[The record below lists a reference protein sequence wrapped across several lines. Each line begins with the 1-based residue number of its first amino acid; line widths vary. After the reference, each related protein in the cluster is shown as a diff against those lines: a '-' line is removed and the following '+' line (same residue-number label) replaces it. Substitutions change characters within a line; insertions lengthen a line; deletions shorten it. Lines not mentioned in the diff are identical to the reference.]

1 MTSPKIELH
10 VHLEGTV
17 RPATLL
23 EIARRNGETLPA
35 DTVEGLEELY
45 RFTDFGHFLDVWG
58 MTTNCLRTADDFRRI
73 VVDYAREAAGHGAVH
88 VEAIFSP
95 AERVETQGV
104 GWDEIFKGY
113 CDGAVEADER
123 FGLTVRFAPD
133 LYRGIPAELAEECAR
148 VAVRYRNRGVVG
160 FGIGGNE
167 RRGPLEPYRR
177 AVRIAREGGL
187 PFVPHAGEAA
197 GAASVREALA
207 MDAVRVRHGVRA
219 AEDPE
224 LLAEIA
230 ARGVVLDV
238 CPTSNLRTG
247 VVPGLAAHPLPL
259 LRAAGVPCSVSTDDP
274 AMFGTDLGQEYAL
287 AARLG
292 HTARD
297 AYAAGLAGALCEE
310 PVRTRLAALAPAGA
324 DGVGAG
330 SA

>member
-1 MTSPKIELH
+1 MTTPKIELH

-35 DTVEGLEELY
+35 DTVEELAELY

-73 VVDYAREAAGHGAVH
+73 VVDYAREAAGHGAVY

-95 AERVETQGV
+95 AERVEAQGLA
-104 GWDEIFKGY
+104 WDEIFTGY
-113 CDGAVEADER
+113 CEGAVEARER

-133 LYRGIPAELAEECAR
+133 LYRGCPADLAEECAR
-148 VAVRYRNRGVVG
+148 VAARYRDRGVVG
-160 FGIGGNE
+160 LGIGGNE

-177 AVRIAREGGL
+177 AVEIARDGGL

-197 GAASVREALA
+197 GADSVREALVLG
-207 MDAVRVRHGVRA
+207 AVRVRHGIRA
-219 AEDPE
+219 AEDPT
-224 LLAEIA
+224 LLTEIA
-230 ARGVVLDV
+230 GRGVVLDV

-247 VVPGLAAHPLPL
+247 VVPTPDAHPLPR
-259 LRAAGVPCSVSTDDP
+259 LRAAGALCSVSTDDP
-274 AMFGTDLGQEYAL
+274 AMFGTDLGREYAL

-292 HTARD
+292 HTAGD

-310 PVRTRLAALAPAGA
+310 PVRAFLAEGAPTSG
-324 DGVGAG
+324 
-330 SA
+330 